1 MYKLIQMKDIF
12 SFKRF
17 TLLERYKLPETLLHS
32 LFFIIIVTGIYFSL
46 LFCKALGWH
55 GIYGYGSLVVSLT
68 VLMLAIAPC
77 LFENSLNKYN
87 SIFDFTLPAST
98 FEKYLHLY
106 LKYVILIPVLC
117 LGIIWILNSVIS
129 SLKISG
135 LNEFT
140 SVVSRII
147 SIKGEL
153 MIYIMLQPVFF
164 TGYFLFS
171 NRVLIK
177 SIVTSIFISIF
188 VGIIMNEMSNYL
200 MPEAHGIKIDNILSF
215 SPIFNFPLS
224 ESSELML
231 RICNY
236 GGPIIYLLGL
246 WITSFF
252 LLREKEI

>member
-1 MYKLIQMKDIF
+1 MKDFF

-17 TLLERYKLPETLLHS
+17 TLLERYKLQETLLHN
-32 LFFIIIVTGIYFSL
+32 LFFIIIVTGIYFSF
-46 LFCKALGWH
+46 LFCDVQGWH
-55 GIYGYGSLVVSLT
+55 GMYGYGSLVVSLT
-68 VLMLAIAPC
+68 VFILAIAPC

-98 FEKYLHLY
+98 FEKFLHLY

-117 LGIIWILNSVIS
+117 LGIIWILNFVIS
-129 SLKISG
+129 SLEISG

-153 MIYIMLQPVFF
+153 MVYILLQPVFF
-164 TGYFLFS
+164 TGYFLFR

-177 SIVTSIFISIF
+177 SIATSIFLSVFI
-188 VGIIMNEMSNYL
+188 GIILNEISNHL
-200 MPEAHGIKIDNILSF
+200 MPGSHGVKIDNILSF
-215 SPIFNFPLS
+215 WPIFNFPLS
-224 ESSELML
+224 ESSDMIL

-236 GGPIIYLLGL
+236 SGPIIYVLGL
-246 WITSFF
+246 WITSYF

>member
-1 MYKLIQMKDIF
+1 MKDTF

-17 TLLERYKLPETLLHS
+17 TQLQRYKFPETLLHS

-46 LFCKALGWH
+46 LFCDAHGWH
-55 GIYGYGSLVVSLT
+55 GTYGYGYLVVVLT
-68 VLMLAIAPC
+68 VLILAIAPC

-98 FEKYLHLY
+98 FEKFLHLY

-117 LGIIWILNSVIS
+117 LGIIWILNSVMSI
-129 SLKISG
+129 LEISG

-171 NRVLIK
+171 GMVLIK
-177 SIVTSIFISIF
+177 SIVTSIFLSVFIGISMDEI
-188 VGIIMNEMSNYL
+188 SNCL
-200 MPEAHGIKIDNILSF
+200 MPEIHGIKIDNVLSF
-215 SPIFNFPLS
+215 SPIFSFPVSGFPEIL
-224 ESSELML
+224 L
-231 RICNY
+231 RVCNY
-236 GGPIIYLLGL
+236 AGPIIYLLGL
-246 WITSFF
+246 WITSYF

>member
-1 MYKLIQMKDIF
+1 MKNIF

-17 TLLERYKLPETLLHS
+17 TLLERYKLPETLLHC

-55 GIYGYGSLVVSLT
+55 GIYGYGSLVVSIT
-68 VLMLAIAPC
+68 ILMLAIAPC

-98 FEKYLHLY
+98 FEKFSHLY

-117 LGIIWILNSVIS
+117 LGIVWILNSIMS
-129 SLKISG
+129 SLEISG

-153 MIYIMLQPVFF
+153 MVYILLQPVFF
-164 TGYFLFS
+164 TGYFLFRD
-171 NRVLIK
+171 RVLIK
-177 SIVTSIFISIF
+177 SIVTSIFLTVFI
-188 VGIIMNEMSNYL
+188 GIIMAALSNYL
-200 MPEAHGIKIDNILSF
+200 MPENHIIKIDNVLSF

-224 ESSELML
+224 ESSEIIL

-236 GGPIIYLLGL
+236 GGPLIYLFGL

>member
-1 MYKLIQMKDIF
+1 MKDIF

-46 LFCKALGWH
+46 LFFDAYGWH
-55 GIYGYGSLVVSLT
+55 GMYGYGSLVVLLT
-68 VLMLAIAPC
+68 VLILAIAPC

-87 SIFDFTLPAST
+87 SVFDFTLPAST
-98 FEKYLHLY
+98 FEKFLQLY

-117 LGIIWILNSVIS
+117 LGIIWLLNSVIS
-129 SLKISG
+129 SLEISG

-153 MIYIMLQPVFF
+153 MVYIMLQPIYF
-164 TGYFLFS
+164 TGYFLFR

-177 SIVTSIFISIF
+177 SIVTSIFLSVF
-188 VGIIMNEMSNYL
+188 VSIIMNEMSHYL
-200 MPEAHGIKIDNILSF
+200 MPGNHGIKIDNVLSF
-215 SPIFNFPLS
+215 SPVFSFPLS
-224 ESSELML
+224 ESSEIIL

-246 WITSFF
+246 WITSYF